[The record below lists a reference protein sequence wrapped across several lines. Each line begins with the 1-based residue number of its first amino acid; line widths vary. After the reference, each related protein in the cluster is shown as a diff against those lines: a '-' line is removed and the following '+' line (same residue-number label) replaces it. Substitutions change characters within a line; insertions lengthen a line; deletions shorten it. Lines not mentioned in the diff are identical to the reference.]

1 VHAARAIQTC
11 LLIISDRDRITDIE
25 KLIETADT
33 SLAQRKNDKPCPEK
47 MYQCEKE

>member
-1 VHAARAIQTC
+1 MHAARAIQTC
-11 LLIISDRDRITDIE
+11 LLIISDWDIFTDIE

-33 SLAQRKNDKPCPEK
+33 SLAQRKNGKSCPEK